1 MTLSL
6 NIVVMMIWL
15 LIDENIVF
23 YLILISISGF
33 CIGGLFNSMHSNDLF
48 IYTKNDPLKTEM
60 FAVIILISNY
70 ILTGLTSFVMGW
82 IVQYTS

>member
-1 MTLSL
+1 M
-6 NIVVMMIWL
+6 VVMVTWLMIDKNVL
-15 LIDENIVF
+15 F

-60 FAVIILISNY
+60 FAVIILITNY
-70 ILTGLTSFVMGW
+70 ILTGLTSFIMGW
-82 IVQYTS
+82 IVQHTS